1 MPSHEEEGLPGVA
14 TRQARRQKPRFLPPG
29 TKVTSGKS
37 AEGDSSPIEFEQIRA
52 EPAYRKVAA
61 ALMERILDRTL
72 RDGDRLPSETE
83 LARQFGVNRSTVRE
97 AVRELQG
104 NGLLGRR
111 RGSKL
116 LVVTRPEANHV
127 AEGVGRALVLHDV
140 TYQNVWEA
148 LTILEPPIAE
158 AAARRRTE
166 ADLTLIT
173 AAAASFVADNEDTTR
188 AALHAADFFRA
199 VGAATHNR
207 ILMMGHEPLL
217 QLLEPS
223 LRGMMDKV
231 PQARSRIVAAERRL
245 VEAIRA
251 RDLEAAR
258 TWMARHIRDFSKGYE
273 IAGIDLA
280 SPVSG

>member
-1 MPSHEEEGLPGVA
+1 MTV
-14 TRQARRQKPRFLPPG
+14 
-29 TKVTSGKS
+29 
-37 AEGDSSPIEFEQIRA
+37 EFEQIRT
-52 EPAYRKVAA
+52 EPAYRKVAE

-72 RDGDRLPSETE
+72 NDGDRLPSETE

-116 LVVTRPEANHV
+116 LVVTRPHADHV
-127 AEGVGRALVLHDV
+127 AEGVSRALVLHDV

-148 LTILEPPIAE
+148 LMILEPPIAE
-158 AAARRRTE
+158 AATKRRTD
-166 ADLTLIT
+166 ADLALIT
-173 AAAASFVADNEDTTR
+173 AAAATFAADNEDTGR
-188 AALHAADFFRA
+188 AALHAATFFRA

-223 LRGMMDKV
+223 LRGMIDKV
-231 PQARSRIVAAERRL
+231 PQSRSRITTAERRIA
-245 VEAIRA
+245 EAIRA
-251 RDLEAAR
+251 RDTDAAR
-258 TWMARHIRDFSKGYE
+258 TWMTRHIRDFSKGYE
-273 IAGIDLA
+273 IAGIDLQGRL
-280 SPVSG
+280 SG

>member
-1 MPSHEEEGLPGVA
+1 MAV
-14 TRQARRQKPRFLPPG
+14 
-29 TKVTSGKS
+29 
-37 AEGDSSPIEFEQIRA
+37 EFEAIRA
-52 EPAYRKVAA
+52 EPAYRKVAE

-104 NGLLGRR
+104 NGLLARR

-116 LVVTRPEANHV
+116 LVVTRPEADHV
-127 AEGVGRALVLHDV
+127 AEGVSRALMLHDV
-140 TYQNVWEA
+140 TYRDVWEA
-148 LTILEPPIAE
+148 LMILEPPIAE

-166 ADLTLIT
+166 ADLALIV
-173 AAAASFVADNEDTTR
+173 AAAASFAAKNADTAS
-188 AALHAADFFRA
+188 AAFHAAGFFRA

-223 LRGMMDKV
+223 LRSMIDEV
-231 PQARSRIVAAERRL
+231 PQSRTRITAAEKRIL
-245 VEAIRA
+245 EAIRSK
-251 RDLEAAR
+251 DVEAAR
-258 TWMARHIRDFSKGYE
+258 TWMTRHIRDYSRGYE
-273 IAGIDLA
+273 IAGIELQ
-280 SPVSG
+280 SRLES

>member
-1 MPSHEEEGLPGVA
+1 MA
-14 TRQARRQKPRFLPPG
+14 
-29 TKVTSGKS
+29 
-37 AEGDSSPIEFEQIRA
+37 IEFEAIRA
-52 EPAYRKVAA
+52 EPAYRKVAE

-72 RDGDRLPSETE
+72 SHGDRLPSETE

-116 LVVTRPEANHV
+116 LVVTRPEADHV
-127 AEGVGRALVLHDV
+127 AEGVSRALVLHDV
-140 TYQNVWEA
+140 TYRDVWEA

-166 ADLTLIT
+166 ADLARIVE
-173 AAAASFVADNEDTTR
+173 AAANFATR
-188 AALHAADFFRA
+188 NAEAESAAFHATEFFRT

-207 ILMMGHEPLL
+207 ILMLGHEPLL

-223 LRGMMDKV
+223 LRSMMDKV
-231 PQARSRIVAAERRL
+231 PQSRARIVTAEKRIL
-245 VEAIRA
+245 EAIRSKDVETA
-251 RDLEAAR
+251 HK
-258 TWMARHIRDFSKGYE
+258 WMTRHIRDYSKGYE
-273 IAGIDLA
+273 IAGIDL
-280 SPVSG
+280 GHRLDG

>member
-1 MPSHEEEGLPGVA
+1 M
-14 TRQARRQKPRFLPPG
+14 T
-29 TKVTSGKS
+29 
-37 AEGDSSPIEFEQIRA
+37 IEFDEIRA

-61 ALMERILDRTL
+61 ALMERILDRSL
-72 RDGDRLPSETE
+72 QDGDRLPSETE

-104 NGLLGRR
+104 IGLLGRR

-116 LVVTRPEANHV
+116 LVVTRPEADHV

-140 TYQNVWEA
+140 TYQDVWEA
-148 LTILEPPIAE
+148 LMVLEPPIAE
-158 AAARRRTE
+158 SAARRRTD
-166 ADLTLIT
+166 ADLQMIS
-173 AAAASFVADNEDTTR
+173 AAASNFADNNTDAAS

-223 LRGMMDKV
+223 LRAMMDKV
-231 PQARSRIVAAERRL
+231 PQSRARIVIAEKRIADA
-245 VEAIRA
+245 VRA
-251 RDLEAAR
+251 RDVEAAR
-258 TWMARHIRDFSKGYE
+258 TWMTRHVRDYSKGYE
-273 IAGIDLA
+273 IAGIDLQRRL
-280 SPVSG
+280 SD

>member
-1 MPSHEEEGLPGVA
+1 MA
-14 TRQARRQKPRFLPPG
+14 
-29 TKVTSGKS
+29 
-37 AEGDSSPIEFEQIRA
+37 IEFEEIRA
-52 EPAYRKVAA
+52 EPAYKKVAA

-72 RDGDRLPSETE
+72 QDGDRLPSETE

-116 LVVTRPEANHV
+116 LVVTRPEADLV

-140 TYQNVWEA
+140 TYQDVWEA
-148 LTILEPPIAE
+148 LMILEPPIAE
-158 AAARRRTE
+158 SAARRRTD
-166 ADLTLIT
+166 ADLQIIT
-173 AAAASFVADNEDTTR
+173 AAASNFAANNSDAAS

-223 LRGMMDKV
+223 LRAMMDKV
-231 PQARSRIVAAERRL
+231 PQSRARIVTAEKRIS
-245 VEAIRA
+245 EAIRA
-251 RDLEAAR
+251 RDVDAAR
-258 TWMARHIRDFSKGYE
+258 TWMTRHVRDYSKGYE
-273 IAGIDLA
+273 IAGIDLQRRL
-280 SPVSG
+280 SD

>member
-1 MPSHEEEGLPGVA
+1 MSV
-14 TRQARRQKPRFLPPG
+14 
-29 TKVTSGKS
+29 
-37 AEGDSSPIEFEQIRA
+37 EFEQIRA
-52 EPAYRKVAA
+52 EPAYRKVAE
-61 ALMERILDRTL
+61 ALMERILDRSL

-104 NGLLGRR
+104 NGLLERR

-116 LVVTRPEANHV
+116 LVVTRPDSDHV

-158 AAARRRTE
+158 AAARRRT
-166 ADLTLIT
+166 ADDLALIA
-173 AAAASFVADNEDTTR
+173 AAAASFAQDNEDTAR

-207 ILMMGHEPLL
+207 ILMMAHEPLL

-223 LRGMMDKV
+223 LRAMMDKV
-231 PQARSRIVAAERRL
+231 AQSRSRIVTAERRI
-245 VEAIRA
+245 VEAVRG
-251 RDLEAAR
+251 RDAEAAR

-273 IAGIDLA
+273 IAGIDLQSRLKA
-280 SPVSG
+280 

>member
-1 MPSHEEEGLPGVA
+1 M
-14 TRQARRQKPRFLPPG
+14 T
-29 TKVTSGKS
+29 
-37 AEGDSSPIEFEQIRA
+37 IEFEEIRA

-61 ALMERILDRTL
+61 ALMERILDRSL
-72 RDGDRLPSETE
+72 QEGDRLPSETE

-104 NGLLGRR
+104 TGLLGRR

-116 LVVTRPEANHV
+116 LVVTRPEADHV

-140 TYQNVWEA
+140 TYRDVWEA
-148 LTILEPPIAE
+148 LMILEPPIAE
-158 AAARRRTE
+158 AAARRRTD
-166 ADLTLIT
+166 ADLQMI
-173 AAAASFVADNEDTTR
+173 AAAAGNFAVNNSDAAS
-188 AALHAADFFRA
+188 AALHASDFFRA

-223 LRGMMDKV
+223 LRSMMDKV
-231 PQARSRIVAAERRL
+231 PQSRGRIVAAEKKIS
-245 VEAIRA
+245 EAIRA
-251 RDLEAAR
+251 RDIDAAR
-258 TWMARHIRDFSKGYE
+258 TWMTRHVKDYSKGYE

-280 SPVSG
+280 SRVSD

>member
-1 MPSHEEEGLPGVA
+1 MA
-14 TRQARRQKPRFLPPG
+14 
-29 TKVTSGKS
+29 
-37 AEGDSSPIEFEQIRA
+37 IEFQEIRA

-61 ALMERILDRTL
+61 ALMERILDRSL
-72 RDGDRLPSETE
+72 CDGDRLPSETE

-116 LVVTRPEANHV
+116 LVVTRPQADRV
-127 AEGVGRALVLHDV
+127 AEGVSRALFLHDV
-140 TYQNVWEA
+140 TYRDVWEA
-148 LTILEPPIAE
+148 LTILEPPIAV

-166 ADLTLIT
+166 ADLAKIS
-173 AAAASFVADNEDTTR
+173 AAAATFAARNADTAR
-188 AALHAADFFRA
+188 AAFHATEFFRT

-223 LRGMMDKV
+223 LRSMMDKV
-231 PQARSRIVAAERRL
+231 PQSRARIAAAEKRL
-245 VEAIRA
+245 LEAIRSKDA
-251 RDLEAAR
+251 DTAHR
-258 TWMARHIRDFSKGYE
+258 WMTRHIRDYSKGYE
-273 IAGIDLA
+273 IAGIDLQ
-280 SPVSG
+280 SRLEG

>member
-1 MPSHEEEGLPGVA
+1 MS
-14 TRQARRQKPRFLPPG
+14 
-29 TKVTSGKS
+29 
-37 AEGDSSPIEFEQIRA
+37 IEFEQIRA
-52 EPAYRKVAA
+52 EPAYRKVAT

-116 LVVTRPEANHV
+116 LVVTRPEADHV
-127 AEGVGRALVLHDV
+127 AEGVSRALVLHDV
-140 TYQNVWEA
+140 TYRDVWEA
-148 LTILEPPIAE
+148 LMILEPPIAE
-158 AAARRRTE
+158 AASRRRTE
-166 ADLTLIT
+166 ADLALIT
-173 AAAASFVADNEDTTR
+173 AAAANFAGKN
-188 AALHAADFFRA
+188 AATESAAFHATEFFRT

-223 LRGMMDKV
+223 LRAMMDKV
-231 PQARSRIVAAERRL
+231 PQSRTRIVAAEKRIL
-245 VEAIRA
+245 DAIRSKDVETA
-251 RDLEAAR
+251 RS
-258 TWMARHIRDFSKGYE
+258 WMTRHIRDYSKGYE
-273 IAGIDLA
+273 IAGIDLQ
-280 SPVSG
+280 SRLES